1 MKSFIRTFDECY
13 ILQDFVH
20 KFPHLDLYRRELKK
34 FMELRKAVNVRYAE
48 NIDLAEYKQSLVK
61 ILDQYV
67 DAHEAE
73 LLTTQINI
81 TDRKQFEEAVE
92 NLGSDKSK
100 AEAIAAQTAKTISE
114 KHDTDPEFY
123 DRFSRK
129 ITEIIEKM
137 RQGKLADIE
146 ALKELKM
153 IRDHVIDKK
162 DEELPALIVENNG
175 SDVLYRNLRSY
186 FEKHEVDEDAYIEI
200 VLDIFTILHREAIV
214 DWNKNI
220 DVKRKMTNILDDY
233 LYDVAK
239 GEKGVNLDNDEM
251 IKIIATTL
259 QLAENNS
266 EIFS

>member
-1 MKSFIRTFDECY
+1 MKVFIRNFDECFV
-13 ILQDFVH
+13 LQDFVH
-20 KFPHLDLYRRELKK
+20 AFPHLDTYRQELKK
-34 FMELRKAVNVRYAE
+34 FLELRKAVNVRYAE
-48 NIDLAEYKQSLVK
+48 NIDLSEYKLSLVK

-100 AEAIAAQTAKTISE
+100 AEAIAAQTVKTITE
-114 KHDTDPEFY
+114 NKDKDPEFY
-123 DRFSRK
+123 ERFSKK
-129 ITEIIEKM
+129 ISEIIEKM

-162 DEELPALIVENNG
+162 DEELPKLIEENKG
-175 SDVLYRNLRSY
+175 SDVLYRNLRNL
-186 FEKHEVDEDAYIEI
+186 FAKHDLGEGVYVQV

-214 DWNKNI
+214 DWYKNI

-233 LYDVAK
+233 LYDVAR
-239 GEKGVNLDNDEM
+239 
-251 IKIIATTL
+251 
-259 QLAENNS
+259 
-266 EIFS
+266 